1 MSTFLTGRCC
11 AGVNCNAPTH
21 ELRHRCSQCKQ
32 FVHLVCGRVIEEA
45 ILHFKEDDFVCRVCD
60 PLTPRGVT
68 VPQSVQQKVKK
79 VAALTT
85 VAAPSK
91 KVAVSTKVV
100 ASKKVAALTTAP
112 SKKVAASTTAPSKK
126 VTASTTA
133 PSKKVAASSTTV
145 ATPSKKV
152 AASTK
157 VAASKKV
164 AASTTVVA
172 PSKEVAASSI
182 KVPATTEAASS
193 KAPASTEASS
203 TKALASTYDNGG
215 DLLNELIVTGDA
227 ELLECFTGG
236 VGADSMLHFDD
247 KDSES
252 GTGGMEKED
261 DKDSFDKDN
270 GDELQKTRSAT
281 AASQISRKTHPKST
295 FRKSKENQRV
305 KIGLRKR
312 VKMCRFQLFHCLSTD
327 QQRACIPK
335 NVPNNYTFFGT
346 VFSRGT
352 GKSSWNVK
360 FDVLPADDNVV
371 SNITRGKLEVVQPG
385 EEEQPLNARDLANFV
400 EHSCDPTE
408 EALGSPEKRL
418 DNPFYKLPVAE
429 LKVVDM
435 FQYSWGT
442 NPDQYIQWQVIPDAV
457 WLEDS
462 NDPLHSP
469 EQLEFHEPNIQSSE
483 LDDAGHIFFQYIFP
497 NIVGEFHVLA
507 NVYVICLIRVL
518 ICNVLFFFLTQRTC

>member
-1 MSTFLTGRCC
+1 
-11 AGVNCNAPTH
+11 
-21 ELRHRCSQCKQ
+21 
-32 FVHLVCGRVIEEA
+32 
-45 ILHFKEDDFVCRVCD
+45 
-60 PLTPRGVT
+60 
-68 VPQSVQQKVKK
+68 
-79 VAALTT
+79 
-85 VAAPSK
+85 
-91 KVAVSTKVV
+91 
-100 ASKKVAALTTAP
+100 
-112 SKKVAASTTAPSKK
+112 
-126 VTASTTA
+126 
-133 PSKKVAASSTTV
+133 
-145 ATPSKKV
+145 
-152 AASTK
+152 
-157 VAASKKV
+157 
-164 AASTTVVA
+164 VVA

-182 KVPATTEAASS
+182 KVPATTEAASSKAPASTEAASSKAPASTEASSIKAPESTEAASS

-312 VKMCRFQLFHCLSTD
+312 VKMRRFQLFHCLSTD

>member
-1 MSTFLTGRCC
+1 
-11 AGVNCNAPTH
+11 
-21 ELRHRCSQCKQ
+21 
-32 FVHLVCGRVIEEA
+32 LVCGRVIEEA

-145 ATPSKKV
+145 TTPSKKV

-182 KVPATTEAASS
+182 KVPATTEAASSKAPASTEAASSKAPASTEASSIKAPASTEAASS

-312 VKMCRFQLFHCLSTD
+312 VKMRRFQLFHCLSTD

>member
-1 MSTFLTGRCC
+1 M
-11 AGVNCNAPTH
+11 
-21 ELRHRCSQCKQ
+21 
-32 FVHLVCGRVIEEA
+32 
-45 ILHFKEDDFVCRVCD
+45 LHFKEDDFVCRVCD

-112 SKKVAASTTAPSKK
+112 SKKVAASSTTVAAPSKK

-182 KVPATTEAASS
+182 KVPATTEAASSKAPASTEAASSKAPASTEASSIKAPASTEAASS

-312 VKMCRFQLFHCLSTD
+312 VKMRRFQLFHCLSTD